1 MGPLLQKTNI
11 IRDFREDV
19 DQQRYFWPRE
29 IWWKEEYGFKEMKD
43 LYDPAALERATWAQS
58 GMVLDA
64 LRHACDSLDYLR
76 FLKNQSVFNFCAIPA
91 TMAIATL
98 ELCFMKI
105 RKATAASVRVFS
117 SSLLVLP
124 YSLPRSS

>member
-29 IWWKEEYGFKEMKD
+29 IWWKEEYGFKEMKE
-43 LYDPAALERATWAQS
+43 LYDPAALEQATWAQS

-64 LRHACDSLDYLR
+64 LGHACDSLHYLR
-76 FLKNQSVFNFCAIPA
+76 ILKEP
-91 TMAIATL
+91 
-98 ELCFMKI
+98 E
-105 RKATAASVRVFS
+105 RV
-117 SSLLVLP
+117 
-124 YSLPRSS
+124 